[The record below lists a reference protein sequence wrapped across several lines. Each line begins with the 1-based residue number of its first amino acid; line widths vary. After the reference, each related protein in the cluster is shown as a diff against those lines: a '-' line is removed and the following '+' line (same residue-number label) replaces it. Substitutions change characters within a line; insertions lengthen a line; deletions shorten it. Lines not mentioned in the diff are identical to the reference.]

1 MSSSRDRDL
10 LVSAC
15 CIKVFLNWNKSQSND
30 SRAIHSLHFPE
41 TINVVLGNE
50 RLEWKRTRPE
60 NISGIYNFFYRVF
73 RKPDNKNGCG
83 LFPLRVKFYHA
94 MLLSLNLI
102 LDAIKLIVI
111 HWTHGL
117 SSRWLRAY
125 NEIWKSVQPTDYSY
139 HSADNLTIWRFRAQ
153 KHECTICFSKG
164 NVKLCSM
171 RRCICRYIC
180 KKYI

>member
-1 MSSSRDRDL
+1 MTGMVL
-10 LVSAC
+10 
-15 CIKVFLNWNKSQSND
+15 
-30 SRAIHSLHFPE
+30 RA
-41 TINVVLGNE
+41 
-50 RLEWKRTRPE
+50 RPE
-60 NISGIYNFFYRVF
+60 NISGIYNFFYCVF

-94 MLLSLNLI
+94 MLLSLI

-111 HWTHGL
+111 HWTHDL

-153 KHECTICFSKG
+153 STNARFVFPRAMSNCVQCDGAFVVIFVKKIYNKTIIRLGF
-164 NVKLCSM
+164 LC
-171 RRCICRYIC
+171 YPG
-180 KKYI
+180 